1 MFPGAGR
8 LGLLRTG
15 SFQPGQRIHMA
26 SYKEPSFQDRAALMR
41 EARQKALA
49 NFKAKP
55 QVDAATIAER
65 LAAQAQRDATV
76 VARRE
81 ARHAELAAAKAEK
94 AAAQIAA
101 AQLQA
106 ASVKPELTDEQ
117 RKLAR
122 DAKYAARKQGKR

>member
-1 MFPGAGR
+1 
-8 LGLLRTG
+8 
-15 SFQPGQRIHMA
+15 
-26 SYKEPSFQDRAALMR
+26 MR

-65 LAAQAQRDATV
+65 LAAQAQRDAAV

-122 DAKYAARKQGKR
+122 DAKYAARKQAKR